1 MKTLSTHATFSQ
13 NFLVWDD
20 KKFHL
25 SPSSS
30 LSFQVFLIII
40 QGVRC
45 PKGSITLA
53 ICIHFP
59 SLSSIYV
66 FFVTWFPYNMK
77 VFISMQYSQL
87 SLMTQAP
94 NKSIL
99 CLHMGFII
107 HFNSLILL
115 SYFHYL
121 VSMRTKSN
129 VK

>member
-1 MKTLSTHATFSQ
+1 MKTVSTFSQ

-59 SLSSIYV
+59 SLSSLYV
-66 FFVTWFPYNMK
+66 FLITGYPYHKYLFILIRYAYPKPNI
-77 VFISMQYSQL
+77 VSRRINPFCVCIWALSFIS
-87 SLMTQAP
+87 
-94 NKSIL
+94 
-99 CLHMGFII
+99 I
-107 HFNSLILL
+107 HFILL
-115 SYFHYL
+115 SFYFRHL
-121 VSMRTKSN
+121 ISE
-129 VK
+129 